1 VRAAVRLLLALLVAI
16 GSAAYLGAE
25 SRVTLADSG
34 MVAGSTSA
42 SSVHAT
48 LGFAEGSVGAVQR
61 ASVAGD
67 GRPAS
72 AGSPAP
78 ATPPPPSPA
87 TATAVSA
94 VTGAAAVTATGT
106 AAPAPA
112 PVVTVTVTVLHDGAS
127 QPVTTT
133 ATTVGGMLAAAGIG
147 VHPLDK
153 VSPALTAPL
162 TVGATIRLVRVTQ
175 TTSTKTLTVNFTAF
189 SRPSASVELGTTR
202 TAQVGHNGTLE
213 RIYVTT
219 YEDGR
224 AIGTALSATK
234 TLVAMRPQITLIG
247 TGQPAFVSHGNSAS
261 GAASWYGTVGLDA
274 ASPDLPFGTV
284 VHVID
289 TANGRTINV
298 RIEDRGPAAGTGR
311 IIDLSPT
318 AFGQLAPLG
327 SGVVP
332 VKLEW

>member
-1 VRAAVRLLLALLVAI
+1 VRAALRLLLTLLVAI

-25 SRVTLADSG
+25 SRVTLADSSTE
-34 MVAGSTSA
+34 VGSTPA
-42 SSVHAT
+42 SSVHAA
-48 LGFAEGSVGAVQR
+48 LGVAEGSVGAVPR
-61 ASVAGD
+61 ALVAGV
-67 GRPAS
+67 GTPGS

-78 ATPPPPSPA
+78 GSPPPPSPA
-87 TATAVSA
+87 TATALSA
-94 VTGAAAVTATGT
+94 VTVPPAVTTTATAT
-106 AAPAPA
+106 PAPA

-127 QPVTTT
+127 QLVTTT

-153 VSPALTAPL
+153 VSPPLTAPL
-162 TVGATIRLVRVTQ
+162 AAGATIRLVRVTQ
-175 TTSTKTLTVNFTAF
+175 TTSTKTVTVNFTA
-189 SRPSASVELGTTR
+189 STRPSASVELGTTQ

-224 AIGTALSATK
+224 AIGTVLSTTK

-247 TGQPAFVSHGNSAS
+247 TGQPAFVSHGHSAS
-261 GAASWYGTVGLDA
+261 GAASWYGTIGLDA

-332 VKLEW
+332 VTLEW